1 MNNEI
6 KDNSHI
12 KGWGIDADPKND
24 PTYPIQHR
32 KEGPFKYE
40 RKDQKQQPITQEI
53 LHSNERPNVS
63 AVYGLGPEPS
73 GLSGKL
79 RRFAFE
85 HGEGEFSHWIP
96 LILADR
102 INAIEGVL
110 DDLKNGKFPNIIVEK
125 GWPAQWKYDK
135 EGLITKL
142 AIGAAITAG
151 TIWLIVRKNGK

>member
-1 MNNEI
+1 MNIEI
-6 KDNSHI
+6 KDNPNI
-12 KGWGIDADPKND
+12 KGWGVDADPKND
-24 PTYPIQHR
+24 PTYPMQNR
-32 KEGPFKYE
+32 KEGSLKYE
-40 RKDQKQQPITQEI
+40 RRGQKQQPVQQEV
-53 LHSNERPNVS
+53 LHSNERPNIS

-102 INAIEGVL
+102 INVFEGIIQ
-110 DDLKNGKFPNIIVEK
+110 DIKHGKFPNIIKEK

-135 EGLITKL
+135 KGLITKL
-142 AIGAAITAG
+142 AIYAAITAG
-151 TIWLIVRKNGK
+151 TIWLIGRKKDR

>member
-1 MNNEI
+1 MNNETR
-6 KDNSHI
+6 DNSHI

-24 PTYPIQHR
+24 PTYPMQNR
-32 KEGPFKYE
+32 KEGPLKYE
-40 RKDQKQQPITQEI
+40 RRGQKQQPIIQEV

-102 INAIEGVL
+102 INAIEGII
-110 DDLKNGKFPNIIVEK
+110 DDIKQGNFPNIIAEK

-135 EGLITKL
+135 IGLIEKV
-142 AIGAAITAG
+142 AIYAAIT
-151 TIWLIVRKNGK
+151 TTVWLLCRKKDK